1 MKTKIFSLALAV
13 LFISSTSY
21 AKIWRINNNGGVNAN
36 FTTAQAAVS
45 SSLVLNGDTL
55 YFEGS
60 TSSYGNIYILNKSL
74 TLVGPGYALN
84 NWTSAV
90 QANLFSATI
99 GSITNITA
107 ANVKLVGLEFTGE
120 VSLSASNFTMER
132 CNMTNYY
139 FYLPSSTNVTN
150 VIFKQN
156 ILYNLY
162 ENGSSAITNLL
173 ITNNLI
179 LTGLSFTGANENGV
193 IEFNTF
199 GLINCGIDL
208 GQSFFS
214 LRNNILIGSAGNT
227 ITGLS
232 NSNVEY
238 NMAHQSNLLPANN
251 NNQNGVNMNGST
263 VFVNNN
269 WGTSQ
274 NDKNYMLSATSPART
289 AGAGGT
295 PIGAYAG
302 TTPYLPSG
310 IPAIPTIYQLSMPS
324 AITTGSTINVTFSSK
339 SNN

>member
-13 LFISSTSY
+13 LFISSTSF
-21 AKIWRINNNGGVNAN
+21 AKIWRINNNAGVNTN

-60 TSSYGNIYILNKSL
+60 TSSYGNINILNKSL
-74 TLVGPGYALN
+74 TLVGPGYSLN
-84 NWTSAV
+84 NWSSPV
-90 QANLFSATI
+90 QANVFSARIAT
-99 GSITNITA
+99 ITNITA
-107 ANVKLVGLEFTGE
+107 SNVKLVGLEITGD

-132 CNMTNYY
+132 CNMASTTFSFLTNAN
-139 FYLPSSTNVTN
+139 NV
-150 VIFKQN
+150 VLKQN
-156 ILYNLY
+156 ILYILQETN
-162 ENGSSAITNLL
+162 NTGAVTNLL
-173 ITNNLI
+173 ITNNLGI
-179 LTGLSFTGANENGV
+179 YGLQFDSGNDYGV

-199 GLINCGIDL
+199 GLFGNSYLEL
-208 GQSFFS
+208 GQSFFAIK
-214 LRNNILIGSAGNT
+214 NNILIGSTNNSF
-227 ITGLS
+227 TGFS
-232 NSNVEY
+232 NSSVEY
-238 NMAHQSNLLPANN
+238 NMAQQSNLLPANS

-269 WGTSQ
+269 WNTSQ
-274 NDKNYMLSATSPART
+274 NDKNYMLSATSLALT

-302 TTPYLPSG
+302 PTSYLPSG
-310 IPAIPTIYQLSMPS
+310 IPAIPTIYQLSLPS